1 MKKWKKW
8 LLIIGIIVGVFIIG
22 MFYYAMAGMQEI
34 KEMVI
39 TDIDLSQVKDGVY
52 TGEFKGNRWSNT
64 VEVSVEGHKITE
76 VKILDDFGIPIPE
89 ISKKLIESIKEKQSL
104 NVGAISQATINTKAY
119 LKSIENALK
128 KGME

>member
-76 VKILDDFGIPIPE
+76 VKILDDVGIPIPE

-104 NVGAISQATINTKAY
+104 NVDAISQATINTKAY

>member
-52 TGEFKGNRWSNT
+52 TGEFKGNRWSNA

-76 VKILDDFGIPIPE
+76 VKILDDFGIPIHE

-104 NVGAISQATINTKAY
+104 NVDAISQATINTKAY

>member
-8 LLIIGIIVGVFIIG
+8 LLIIGIIIGVFIIG

-39 TDIDLSQVKDGVY
+39 TDIDLSEVKDGVFS
-52 TGEFKGNRWSNT
+52 GEFRGNRWSNT
-64 VEVSVEGHKITE
+64 LEVTVEDHKITDIK
-76 VKILDDFGIPIPE
+76 VIKDFGISIPGF
-89 ISKKLIESIKEKQSL
+89 SQKFIESLKEKQSL
-104 NVGAISQATINTKAY
+104 NIDAISQATINTKAY

>member
-8 LLIIGIIVGVFIIG
+8 LLIFGIIVGVFIIG

-76 VKILDDFGIPIPE
+76 VKILDDVGIPIPE

-104 NVGAISQATINTKAY
+104 NVDAISQATINTKAY

>member
-8 LLIIGIIVGVFIIG
+8 LLIIGIIVAVFIIG

-34 KEMVI
+34 KEMII
-39 TDIDLSQVKDGVY
+39 TDVDLSQVKDGVY
-52 TGEFKGNRWSNT
+52 TGEFKGNRWSNALEVT
-64 VEVSVEGHKITE
+64 VEDHKITE
-76 VKILDDFGIPIPE
+76 IKVIDDVGIPIPE
-89 ISKKLIESIKEKQSL
+89 ISQKLIESIKEKQSL
-104 NVGAISQATINTKAY
+104 NIDAISQATINTKAY